1 MAIVVIP
8 LHLVDLTEEF
18 SSDSTLE
25 TSSLS
30 CQIRLFFHLF
40 VICVRSWSI
49 CFFMLLHYLHD
60 GIIPTKHSVLL
71 ITFTWLISTLLI
83 LPTVLVK
90 NSLVDFNDCKLLPQ
104 NYGMVFY
111 VTLITYVLPSLI
123 VTPVLFRWTKIRDE
137 FSIRRDISSDFL
149 DRDDEIDLE
158 MEENIK
164 ISRQNSELQ
173 ESLSS
178 SLSSLT
184 RKTSKATLNFLK
196 TDSNLPRT
204 LFTLALIHAILWFPF
219 FILLIFSSIKEMFLF
234 SYLPPQ
240 IVYLGSLWLGFA
252 QSPLT
257 PFLIYFLSDR
267 VYHLLNSQAKGATMA
282 AVAKRV
288 RKLTFSEA

>member
-1 MAIVVIP
+1 M
-8 LHLVDLTEEF
+8 
-18 SSDSTLE
+18 
-25 TSSLS
+25 
-30 CQIRLFFHLF
+30 
-40 VICVRSWSI
+40 SI
-49 CFFMLLHYLHD
+49 LLM
-60 GIIPTKHSVLL
+60 
-71 ITFTWLISTLLI
+71 
-83 LPTVLVK
+83 LPTVLVR
-90 NSLVDFNDCKLLPQ
+90 NSLVDFNGCKLLPQ

-111 VTLITYVLPSLI
+111 VTFITYVLPSLV
-123 VTPVLFRWTKIRDE
+123 VTPVLFRWTKINEE

-149 DRDDEIDLE
+149 DRDDQEDVE
-158 MEENIK
+158 MESEMK

-173 ESLSS
+173 SLNS

-204 LFTLALIHAILWFPF
+204 LFTLALIHAIFWLPF
-219 FILLIFSSIKEMFLF
+219 FILLIFSSIKEMFLLSF
-234 SYLPPQ
+234 LPPQ
-240 IVYLGSLWLGFA
+240 IVYLGALWLGFA